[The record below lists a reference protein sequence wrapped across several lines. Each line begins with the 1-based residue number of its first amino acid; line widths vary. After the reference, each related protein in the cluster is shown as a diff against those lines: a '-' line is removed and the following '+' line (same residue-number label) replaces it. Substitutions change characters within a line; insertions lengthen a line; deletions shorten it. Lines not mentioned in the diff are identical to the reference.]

1 MSDTEVNS
9 HIIAQ
14 LRDIDGCRR
23 STRWRR
29 LSVGHGRAS
38 PKCKFDTFTLET
50 CGPALTTCQSCDPL
64 QALRASVEAVPDV
77 LCRVLEERRRP
88 AMQ

>member
-1 MSDTEVNS
+1 MSDTEVDS

-14 LRDIDGCRR
+14 LRDIDGCQR

-38 PKCKFDTFTLET
+38 PKCRFDTFTLET

-77 LCRVLEERRRP
+77 LWRVLEERRRP